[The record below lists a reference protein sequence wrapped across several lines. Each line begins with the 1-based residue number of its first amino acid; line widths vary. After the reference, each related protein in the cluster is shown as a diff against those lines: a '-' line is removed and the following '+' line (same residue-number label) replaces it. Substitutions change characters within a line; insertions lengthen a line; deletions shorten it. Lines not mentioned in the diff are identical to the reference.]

1 MPGAIFSILFI
12 PIKHLNLC
20 KTKPV
25 CVCMSVH
32 GANNLRWFCLVPVI
46 DISKIFQA
54 WRGRNTKLPKAWAEE
69 VEHKRVLRYLS

>member
-1 MPGAIFSILFI
+1 
-12 PIKHLNLC
+12 
-20 KTKPV
+20 
-25 CVCMSVH
+25 MSVH